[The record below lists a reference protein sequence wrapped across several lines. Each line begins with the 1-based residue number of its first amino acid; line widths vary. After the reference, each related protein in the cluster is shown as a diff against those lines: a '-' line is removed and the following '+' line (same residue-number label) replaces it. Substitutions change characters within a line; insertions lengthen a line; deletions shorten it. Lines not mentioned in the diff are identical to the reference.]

1 MRWQIMGDRIA
12 QNIICNPER
21 ELIGVVK
28 KPINYDLW
36 VINWKKQ
43 LESLSAAEAK
53 ELDALEK
60 ENLKT
65 INEKD
70 IRGGV
75 EIKKDNLEDIKYEL

>member
-1 MRWQIMGDRIA
+1 MGDRIA